1 MKCFP
6 ALAFL
11 PTEDV
16 ASVFEELI
24 DDDCI
29 STEFIS
35 YFEYTYIG
43 IARGRGNRRR
53 RDNPLYPI
61 EMLNVRQRTLLR
73 LPRTN
78 NAVEGFHSGLKSSV
92 TCVHPNFLE
101 IFSGDFSRINFGS
114 NKDLA
119 SSTRRSYQEEEK
131 IRTSILKIN

>member
-1 MKCFP
+1 MKCFQ

-35 YFEYTYIG
+35 YFEYTYIR
-43 IARGRGNRRR
+43 IARERGNRRR

-61 EMLNVRQRTLLR
+61 ETWNVRQRTLFR
-73 LPRTN
+73 IAQDQQCRRR
-78 NAVEGFHSGLKSSV
+78 SSHAQRSQII
-92 TCVHPNFLE
+92 CYMRASQFLE
-101 IFSGDFSRINFGS
+101 ILAGDFSRRNFGS

-119 SSTRRSYQEEEK
+119 SSTRRSSQEEEK
-131 IRTSILKIN
+131 YEQVS